1 MLLVPRVVG
10 MQQEEALDLLTGQG
24 LAVGDTLIVPSEK
37 MRGAVLA
44 QSPEA
49 GASALPGA
57 ALTLTVSGGR
67 VIVPELVGQ
76 REEEAEE
83 RMTSVGLTCGT
94 ITYENVETARQD
106 GVVLGQSVEKFTEVL
121 PGSVVDMTVG
131 HYDKRRYTANV
142 TVRVDVPEDGVTVRV
157 TLVDENGQEND
168 MYAAKHT
175 EEGTLEIN
183 VTLRSET
190 SGVRTWRLYLDGNF
204 KSEATAV
211 LQ

>member
-1 MLLVPRVVG
+1 MELFWLNRRRRAQAHAG
-10 MQQEEALDLLTGQG
+10 RQ
-24 LAVGDTLIVPSEK
+24 AV
-37 MRGAVLA
+37 
-44 QSPEA
+44 
-49 GASALPGA
+49 
-57 ALTLTVSGGR
+57 TLTVSGGR

-142 TVRVDVPEDGVTVRV
+142 TVRVDVR
-157 TLVDENGQEND
+157 
-168 MYAAKHT
+168 
-175 EEGTLEIN
+175 
-183 VTLRSET
+183 
-190 SGVRTWRLYLDGNF
+190 RT
-204 KSEATAV
+204 A
-211 LQ
+211 